1 MAFMFAAGI
10 STQVYTFTHRTILP
24 AFMQI
29 PSPSMG
35 LFVDE
40 GRHSGCRSLLGATL
54 LAGDQERDES

>member
-1 MAFMFAAGI
+1 MAFMLAAGI

-40 GRHSGCRSLLGATL
+40 GRQEAGACS
-54 LAGDQERDES
+54 EPPC